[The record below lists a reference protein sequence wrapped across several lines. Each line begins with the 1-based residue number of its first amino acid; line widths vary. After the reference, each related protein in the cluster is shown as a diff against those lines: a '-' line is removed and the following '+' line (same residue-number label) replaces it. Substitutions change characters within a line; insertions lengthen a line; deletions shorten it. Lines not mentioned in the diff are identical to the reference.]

1 MAIRCLNAQSGANY
15 QAFNGDCVDIVGQL
29 PTDSIGFSVYSPP
42 FMSIFT
48 YSSSEADM
56 GNNATDDEF
65 RMHYQFLI
73 KEMTRVTK
81 PGRLS
86 AVHCSDLPYTK
97 WKDGKIGIKD
107 FSGDIIRAHEAE
119 GWTLHSRVTIWRDP
133 VVEMTRTKALG
144 LLHKQVLKDSTRSRV
159 GMPDYLLV
167 FRAPGENDDPVGH
180 NRDQLPVELWQKL
193 ASPVW
198 FDVRQTYTINSSQ
211 VTGIKLPKSE
221 LEERHVCPLQIDVIE
236 NALFLWSNPGD
247 IVLSPFMGVGSEGFV
262 ALKQGRKFI
271 GTELKTEYY
280 NQACRHLDYAERN
293 SAQLFSMF
301 DPHPLKIPCEA

>member
-1 MAIRCLNAQSGANY
+1 MDVRCLNAIEGERY
-15 QAFNGDCVDIVGQL
+15 QAFNGDCVDVVAQL
-29 PTDSIGFSVYSPP
+29 PDHSVGFSVYSPP
-42 FMSIFT
+42 FMSVFA

-65 RMHYQFLI
+65 RTHYAFLI

-86 AVHCSDLPYTK
+86 AVHCSDLPFTK

-167 FRAPGENDDPVGH
+167 FRAPGENAEPVGH
-180 NRDQLPVELWQKL
+180 SRDELPVDRWQKL

-198 FDVRQTYTINSSQ
+198 FDVRQTFTINSSQ
-211 VTGIKLPKSE
+211 VTGLPLPKGDE
-221 LEERHVCPLQIDVIE
+221 DERHVCPLQIDVIE

-247 IVLSPFMGVGSEGFV
+247 VVLSPFMGVGSEGFV
-262 ALKQGRKFI
+262 ALKNGRRFV
-271 GTELKTEYY
+271 GVELKPEYFK
-280 NQACRHLDYAERN
+280 QAARHLDHAERN
-293 SAQLFSMF
+293 RSSLFDAMASA
-301 DPHPLKIPCEA
+301 

>member
-1 MAIRCLNAQSGANY
+1 MVKCLNEQSGVNY
-15 QAFNGDCVDIVGQL
+15 QAFNGDCVSVIAQL
-29 PTDSIGFSVYSPP
+29 PTASVGFSVYSPP
-42 FMSIFT
+42 FASIFV
-48 YSSSEADM
+48 YSSSELDM
-56 GNNATDDEF
+56 GNSADDDDF
-65 RMHYQFLI
+65 RAHYHFLI

-97 WKDGKIGIKD
+97 WKDGRIGLKD

-180 NRDQLPVELWQKL
+180 NRDQLPVEMWQKL

-198 FDVRQTYTINSSQ
+198 MDVRQTYTINSSQ
-211 VTGIKLPKSE
+211 VTGIPLSKGNE
-221 LEERHVCPLQIDVIE
+221 DERHVCPLQIDVIE

-247 IVLSPFMGVGSEGFV
+247 VVLSPFMGVGSEGFV
-262 ALKQGRKFI
+262 SLKQGRKFV
-271 GTELKTEYY
+271 GVELKPEYFT
-280 NQACRHLDYAERN
+280 QACRHLEHAERN
-293 SAQLFSMF
+293 AAQLFSMF
-301 DPHPLKIPCEA
+301 VSHPLGIPCGV